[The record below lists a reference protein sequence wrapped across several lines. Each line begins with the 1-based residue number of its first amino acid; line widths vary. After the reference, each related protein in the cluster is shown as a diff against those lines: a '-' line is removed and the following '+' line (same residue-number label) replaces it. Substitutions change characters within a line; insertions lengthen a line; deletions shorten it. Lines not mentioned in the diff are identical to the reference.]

1 MEVKNLKEN
10 WNNNIDQTLARM
22 GLETYPGC
30 AAPLME
36 SVRTEFGEQFLIDVF
51 RGISDDEAK
60 YAVYAA
66 LINNSII

>member
-1 MEVKNLKEN
+1 
-10 WNNNIDQTLARM
+10 M

>member
-1 MEVKNLKEN
+1 MKVKNLEEN
-10 WNNNIDQTLARM
+10 SNSIIDQILDRM

-51 RGISDDEAK
+51 RSISDDEAK